1 MNHLRTHTKI
11 AVSLLV
17 IGICFHCG
25 CLPKQPFYLSKKG
38 DWKDHYIGKATKIDY
53 PNVDIPSLA
62 EVCKTEEPLHLYNP
76 DPKAM
81 WELSLEEAIH
91 ITLKNSKVIRTLNGV
106 GFSPGGVSGVPGSLL
121 QGGGNRTVY
130 DPALIESDPMYGQEA
145 ALAAFDAQLTASTT
159 WTKDYGRTGNYY
171 NSTDGVRFDVGIS
184 KTAATGTQ
192 FRVMHADQYNYKYDA
207 APSWTGAPTRDSS
220 WTSGFDIGVRH
231 PLLRGGGIEF
241 NRIVGPE
248 YAYRPGQYNGVAI
261 ARIRTDMDLTDFEM
275 ATRNLV
281 ADVERAYWNLHYAYH
296 RLESVRSGRD
306 AAYQTWLQT
315 KNHADVGSAQGS
327 AHQLAQAEQNFF
339 QFRQQTET
347 AQNNLFKAES
357 TMRYIMGLTVSDG
370 RLIRPIDDPITAP
383 IRLDWQNIM
392 CETLFRSPEL
402 RKQKWVVKQRELE
415 LKGSKNF
422 MLPQLDLTANHSIG
436 SSAGADKLLGAND
449 SAYGLLT
456 GSGWSLGL
464 DAMVP
469 LGWRRELAGVR
480 NAELNLTK
488 AIAILREQELE
499 LTHQLGD
506 SFREINSAYQQM
518 QTTLSTHRSATAEVQ
533 AVQNAYEAQK
543 TTIDQV
549 LQAQRRKAEA
559 ETGYFSAVVD
569 YNLAIMTLHYRK
581 GSLLE
586 YNNVCLAEG
595 EWPGKAYFDAKRR
608 ARERAAGHY
617 FNYGATLPSVVSRGT
632 YRQYQHNYDSM
643 SYDTLPT
650 TLHNGNDDYL
660 ASPASDQGLRVIETT
675 PTVVIP
681 TPVLPR
687 PGNNAP
693 VSFVTPE
700 VASPESTSTLTPARN
715 MRYVR

>member
-1 MNHLRTHTKI
+1 MAT
-11 AVSLLV
+11 A
-17 IGICFHCG
+17 
-25 CLPKQPFYLSKKG
+25 G
-38 DWKDHYIGKATKIDY
+38 D
-53 PNVDIPSLA
+53 
-62 EVCKTEEPLHLYNP
+62 
-76 DPKAM
+76 
-81 WELSLEEAIH
+81 
-91 ITLKNSKVIRTLNGV
+91 
-106 GFSPGGVSGVPGSLL
+106 
-121 QGGGNRTVY
+121 
-130 DPALIESDPMYGQEA
+130 
-145 ALAAFDAQLTASTT
+145 
-159 WTKDYGRTGNYY
+159 YY
-171 NSTDGVRFDVGIS
+171 HSTDGVRFDVGIS
-184 KTAATGTQ
+184 KIAATGTE
-192 FRVMHADQYNYKYDA
+192 FRVMHGNQYNYTYDGSYF
-207 APSWTGAPTRDSS
+207 PPDRNSS
-220 WTSGFDIGVRH
+220 WTSGFDVGFRH

-248 YAYRPGQYNGVAI
+248 YRYRPGQYNGVAV

-275 ATRNLV
+275 ATRNLI
-281 ADVERAYWNLHYAYH
+281 ADVERAYWNLYYAYH

-306 AAYQTWLQT
+306 AAYRTWLQT

-383 IRLDWQNIM
+383 ISLDWKNIM
-392 CETLFRSPEL
+392 CEALFRSPEL

-422 MLPQLDLTANHSIG
+422 MLPQLDLTGNHSIG
-436 SSAGADKLLGAND
+436 SSAGADKLLGERD

-464 DAMVP
+464 DMTIP

-499 LTHQLGD
+499 LTHQLTD
-506 SFREINSAYQQM
+506 SVREINSAYQQM
-518 QTTLSTHRSATAEVQ
+518 QTTLAIYRAATAEVN
-533 AVQNAYEAQK
+533 AVNNAYEAQK
-543 TTIDQV
+543 ATLDLV
-549 LQAQRRKAEA
+549 LQAQRRQAEA
-559 ETGYFSAVVD
+559 ETGYFSSLVD
-569 YNLAIMTLHYRK
+569 YNLGIMTLHYRK

-595 EWPGKAYFDAKRR
+595 EWPAKAYFDAKRR

-617 FNYGATLPSVVSRGT
+617 FNYGATLPGVVSRGT

-643 SYDTLPT
+643 SYDILPT
-650 TLHNGNDDYL
+650 TLHNEENDYL
-660 ASPASDQGLRVIETT
+660 APFTPDGGARVIETA
-675 PTVVIP
+675 PTMVIP

-693 VSFVTPE
+693 VSFVSPE
-700 VASPESTSTLTPARN
+700 VAFPEPTTSTLTPARN